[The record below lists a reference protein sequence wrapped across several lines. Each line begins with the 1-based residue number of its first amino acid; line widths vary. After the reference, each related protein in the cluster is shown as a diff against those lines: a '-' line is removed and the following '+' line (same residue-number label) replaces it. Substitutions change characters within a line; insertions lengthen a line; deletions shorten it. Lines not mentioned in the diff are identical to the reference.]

1 MFDLL
6 WAERRKL
13 KRSKILWAA
22 IFGTVMI
29 AAIVFASGLDRY
41 QGPEMQYGVK
51 TLTDGTRYIE
61 NAGWFMDEVQPWSVF
76 FVLPA
81 VVALLGSYMICRE
94 EEEDTLKCLRMIP
107 VNEAKLT
114 IAKMI
119 IAFAASILLYLLLF
133 AITLLVEMVLHV
145 SVLSSSLIF
154 TCFKEYLLTGIG
166 VFLAVSPIIAFA
178 SRVKKYWLALV
189 AAEIYSV
196 AGLFAGMASI
206 SRKLYP
212 VTTLFN
218 FSGYQLTSSENVVIS
233 IVVLLLCA
241 VISGLI
247 LMGLNPRQKGEKGNG
262 KEII

>member
-145 SVLSSSLIF
+145 SDLSSSLIF

-189 AAEIYSV
+189 AAYTGDFHSKRTENTEGADTLRWCAPLLLIC
-196 AGLFAGMASI
+196 
-206 SRKLYP
+206 RCP
-212 VTTLFN
+212 V
-218 FSGYQLTSSENVVIS
+218 GVIS
-233 IVVLLLCA
+233 QDFPMKTENRYK
-241 VISGLI
+241 S
-247 LMGLNPRQKGEKGNG
+247 
-262 KEII
+262 

>member
-145 SVLSSSLIF
+145 SDL
-154 TCFKEYLLTGIG
+154 
-166 VFLAVSPIIAFA
+166 
-178 SRVKKYWLALV
+178 
-189 AAEIYSV
+189 
-196 AGLFAGMASI
+196 
-206 SRKLYP
+206 
-212 VTTLFN
+212 
-218 FSGYQLTSSENVVIS
+218 
-233 IVVLLLCA
+233 
-241 VISGLI
+241 
-247 LMGLNPRQKGEKGNG
+247 
-262 KEII
+262 